1 MKRRNLQGLGL
12 ALSLALGGLWLSGC
26 TITSTPQSQAAP
38 AATRA
43 AIDAAVNETLSRL
56 YHLVPGTQ
64 DMVSRA
70 AGVLVFPSVLGG
82 SFVVGAEH
90 GKGALRVGGQTAS
103 YYSTTG
109 ASIGFQAGGQ
119 SRSVIYVFNT
129 REALQSFRAS
139 NGWTADADATVAI
152 GNVGA
157 NGRVDSHTVQQPI
170 ASFVLTNVGLEA
182 GVSVG
187 GSRIVPIA
195 LP

>member
-1 MKRRNLQGLGL
+1 MKSSSLPGIGL
-12 ALSLALGGLWLSGC
+12 ALALGLGSLTLVGC
-26 TITSTPQSQAAP
+26 TTTTQQSQAAP
-38 AATRA
+38 ATSRA
-43 AIDAAVNETLSRL
+43 AMESAVNETLSRL
-56 YHLVPGTQ
+56 YNTVPGTQ
-64 DMVSRA
+64 EMVGRS
-70 AGVLVFPSVLGG
+70 AGVLVFPTVVGG

-90 GKGALRVGGQTAS
+90 GKGALRVAGQTLN

-129 REALQSFRAS
+129 QDALQRFRSS

-157 NGRVDSHTVQQPI
+157 NGRVDSHTIQQPI

-187 GSRIVPIA
+187 GSRVMPIS

>member
-1 MKRRNLQGLGL
+1 MTRRNLQGLGL
-12 ALSLALGGLWLSGC
+12 ALSLALGGPWLSGC

-90 GKGALRVGGQTAS
+90 WR
-103 YYSTTG
+103 
-109 ASIGFQAGGQ
+109 
-119 SRSVIYVFNT
+119 
-129 REALQSFRAS
+129 RAS
-139 NGWTADADATVAI
+139 VARPPATTAPPAHRSAFRPA
-152 GNVGA
+152 
-157 NGRVDSHTVQQPI
+157 
-170 ASFVLTNVGLEA
+170 ASRA
-182 GVSVG
+182 
-187 GSRIVPIA
+187 R
-195 LP
+195 

>member
-1 MKRRNLQGLGL
+1 MTRRNLQGLGL
-12 ALSLALGGLWLSGC
+12 ALSLALGGPWLSGC

-90 GKGALRVGGQTAS
+90 GKGALRVGGQT
-103 YYSTTG
+103 
-109 ASIGFQAGGQ
+109 
-119 SRSVIYVFNT
+119 
-129 REALQSFRAS
+129 
-139 NGWTADADATVAI
+139 
-152 GNVGA
+152 
-157 NGRVDSHTVQQPI
+157 
-170 ASFVLTNVGLEA
+170 
-182 GVSVG
+182 
-187 GSRIVPIA
+187 
-195 LP
+195 